1 MPSRRPFW
9 LLVDPIE
16 EMAAI
21 LAALNLIV
29 IFMQMFPFLSSKQ
42 CLEMVSRILYSQKSL
57 FMRFSYIRKTTFL
70 Q

>member
-1 MPSRRPFW
+1 MPSRRPFC

-42 CLEMVSRILYSQKSL
+42 CLEWSVEFYTLKKAYS
-57 FMRFSYIRKTTFL
+57 
-70 Q
+70 

>member
-9 LLVDPIE
+9 LLVNPIE

-21 LAALNLIV
+21 LAALNLNV
-29 IFMQMFPFLSSKQ
+29 IFMQMFPFLYSKQ
-42 CLEMVSRILYSQKSL
+42 CLEWSRILYSQKSL